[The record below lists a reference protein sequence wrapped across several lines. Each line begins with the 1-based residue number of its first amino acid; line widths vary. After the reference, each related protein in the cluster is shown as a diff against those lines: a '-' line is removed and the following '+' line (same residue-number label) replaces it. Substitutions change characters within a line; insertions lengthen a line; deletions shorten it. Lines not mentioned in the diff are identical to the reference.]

1 MSDLLRLVA
10 LDGEDLAVLSANLQ
24 DALVKTGDMAY
35 FPATKRFVIV
45 AARFDWLRAA
55 SQGAM
60 ERCRAGLHFER
71 VLKVSRMGFDQNNAD
86 LILNLLSVTFNE
98 TDAPAGQ
105 VTLTFSG
112 GAAVRL
118 DVECLE
124 AQMRDIGPRWKAKGQ
139 PGHQLDDIG

>member
-1 MSDLLRLVA
+1 MPDLLRLVA
-10 LDGEDLAVLSANLQ
+10 LDSEDLAVISANLQ
-24 DALVKTGDMAY
+24 DALIKPGDMAY
-35 FPATKRFVIV
+35 LPATKRFVVV
-45 AARFDWLRAA
+45 AARFDWVRAA
-55 SQGAM
+55 CQGAM
-60 ERCRAGLHFER
+60 ERCRAGMHFER
-71 VLKVSRMGFDQNNAD
+71 VLKVSRMGFDQNNPD

-105 VTLTFSG
+105 VILTFSG

-139 PGHQLDDIG
+139 PGHQLDDVG

>member
-1 MSDLLRLVA
+1 MSDLLRLIA
-10 LDGEDLAVLSANLQ
+10 LDSEDLAVFSANLQ
-24 DALVKTGDMAY
+24 DALIKMSDMAF
-35 FPATKRFVIV
+35 FPAEKRFVIV

-60 ERCRAGLHFER
+60 ERCRAGMHFER
-71 VLKVSRMGFDQNNAD
+71 VLKVSRMGFDQQNAG
-86 LILNLLSVTFNE
+86 LVLNLLSITFTE
-98 TDAPAGQ
+98 TEAPAGQ

-118 DVECLE
+118 EVECLE

-139 PGHQLDDIG
+139 PGHQLDDVG

>member
-1 MSDLLRLVA
+1 M
-10 LDGEDLAVLSANLQ
+10 
-24 DALVKTGDMAY
+24 
-35 FPATKRFVIV
+35 
-45 AARFDWLRAA
+45 
-55 SQGAM
+55 
-60 ERCRAGLHFER
+60 HFER
-71 VLKVSRMGFDQNNAD
+71 VLKVSRIGFDQNNAE
-86 LILNLLSVTFNE
+86 LILDLLSVTFNE

-139 PGHQLDDIG
+139 LGHQLDDVG